1 MSNYRRANAKGGTY
15 FFTVVTYR
23 RQEFLCNENVRTA
36 LRDGISDVQTK
47 HPFTIDGW
55 VLLPNHLH
63 CIWTLPEHDSNFGI
77 RWAMIKR
84 FITKRCGPDL
94 RRDDW
99 MNASK
104 RKRNESTI
112 WQRRFWEHMIRDE
125 DDFNKHLNYIH
136 FNPVKHG
143 LVTCVKDWPHSTFH
157 RCVREG
163 IYPPDWGGDGTYDT
177 NDKDYGE

>member
-36 LRDGISDVQTK
+36 LHDGIRDVQTK

-63 CIWTLPEHDSNFGI
+63 CIWTLPENDSNFGI

-84 FITKRCGPDL
+84 FTTKRCGLEL

-99 MNASK
+99 INASK
-104 RKRNESTI
+104 RQRNESTI
-112 WQRRFWEHMIRDE
+112 WQRRFWEHMIRDQ
-125 DDFNKHLNYIH
+125 DDFNKHMNYIH

-143 LVTCVKDWPHSTFH
+143 LVTSVKDWPHSTFH
-157 RCVREG
+157 RCVRQG
-163 IYPPDWGGDGTYDT
+163 FYPPDWGGGGMDDT
-177 NDKDYGE
+177 NNADYGE